1 MGISTT
7 GFVLTEN
14 KDVFEILTTIED
26 TLKELIRKYSDGG
39 HIFRDTSSFPVIECS
54 PRMGYFTLCFKVNN
68 EDRMLSVHFDC
79 DSDYSEYGDS
89 KIIWS
94 VNWWGMAEEIILS
107 ICEVMKQYG
116 KVFYEA
122 NDFDGDTIEV

>member
-14 KDVFEILTTIED
+14 KDVLEILTTIEK
-26 TLKELIRKYSDGG
+26 TLIELIRKYSDGS
-39 HIFRDTSSFPVIECS
+39 HIFFPVIECS
-54 PRMGYFTLCFKVNN
+54 PRMGYFTFRFKLNN
-68 EDRMLSVHFDC
+68 ESRMLSVHFDC
-79 DSDYSEYGDS
+79 DSDYSKYGDS

-94 VNWWGMAEEIILS
+94 VNWWGMAEEIILG
-107 ICEVMKQYG
+107 ICKVMKQYG

-122 NDFDGDTIEV
+122 NDCDGEIVEVKNEFI